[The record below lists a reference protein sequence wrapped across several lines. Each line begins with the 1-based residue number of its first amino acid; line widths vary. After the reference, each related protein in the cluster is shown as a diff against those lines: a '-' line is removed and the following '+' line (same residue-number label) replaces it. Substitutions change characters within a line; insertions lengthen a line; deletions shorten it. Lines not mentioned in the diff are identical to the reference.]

1 MKTFFNFF
9 LTKAESGENKKILT
23 KKRGETYLLKPEK
36 LSKKRSKIKNFHKY
50 LQILFYTP
58 LSNMGNMLSQGIKIF
73 LTRV

>member
-36 LSKKRSKIKNFHKY
+36 LSKKRSKIKKNFTNIYKFYFTHPY
-50 LQILFYTP
+50 QIWVTCSLKVLKF
-58 LSNMGNMLSQGIKIF
+58 S
-73 LTRV
+73 